1 MNSSPA
7 DMSSFWSASLQLWSN
22 GIQGWNAAQ
31 GVCVRSGLYIFYL
44 HLLIALIYLVEGWGA
59 RVCQML
65 VCRSEDNLQVSVI
78 FFHPVGPQGSNS
90 GPEAWWPVN

>member
-59 RVCQML
+59 RVCQMQRTT
-65 VCRSEDNLQVSVI
+65 CRCQLFSSILWVPKVRTQVLRL
-78 FFHPVGPQGSNS
+78 GGQ
-90 GPEAWWPVN
+90 